1 MKLISYRIKNDRGFA
16 PNPYFNI
23 LTLAT
28 CKPAIRKSSNVEI
41 GDWIVGWTAAS
52 SEKFATPVGKEK
64 LVYLAC
70 ISKIIPIA
78 QYWYDYPQKR
88 PDASKGKNS
97 PEYYGDNIYM
107 PDDSNPHGF
116 TRENSVFHRDERNI
130 KKDLS
135 GKNVLICSEFY
146 YFGAEKALNIPDE
159 IRKDFNQVFRG
170 HKYFYEEND
179 ILKLI
184 DFVKNNKSKCNFS
197 KDGHSF

>member
-1 MKLISYRIKNDRGFA
+1 MKLISYRIIHDDKFA
-16 PNPYFNI
+16 PNPYFNV

-28 CKPAIRKSSNVEI
+28 CKPAIRRSPNVNC
-41 GDWIVGWTAAS
+41 GDWIVAWTAAS
-52 SEKFATPVGKEK
+52 SPKYATPVGEEK
-64 LVYLAC
+64 LVYLAR

-88 PDASKGKNS
+88 PGKNA
-97 PEYYGDNIYM
+97 PEIFGDNIYK
-107 PDDSNPHGF
+107 PDDSSPSGF
-116 TRENSVFHRDERNI
+116 IKVNSPFHRKEKNMI
-130 KKDLS
+130 TDLS

-146 YFGAEKALNIPDE
+146 YFSAENALTVPDE

-184 DFVKNNKSKCNFS
+184 DFVKVNESKCKFTKS
-197 KDGHSF
+197 L